1 MALPGEGAARAAR
14 RAAAVAAAMAAA
26 RWAALAVA
34 LVALGVAAAQA
45 PADPSREDATRDLAL
60 DEVVAGDRG
69 YGLTEGPDGIA
80 RFDVEVVAVQRPT
93 GPGFATL
100 LIRTSGRFLDGVGGV
115 AAGMSGSPVYLGDAG
130 EERLV
135 GALAYAFPNSDHR
148 LALVTPIAAM
158 RALADADEGRP
169 AAPDGAA
176 PLATPLLVGGVGPRA
191 LAHLAPALERAGLA
205 AVPLQAGASGLE
217 DPGAPDET
225 LEPGAAVGVTLARG
239 DVAIAAIGTV
249 TDVRG
254 DDVLLLGH
262 PLLRGGPVDHAL
274 VGADV
279 TAIVRS
285 AELPYKLANLGRDP
299 LARVVRDGQAGLLA
313 RLDEVPGGLPVTVR
327 VDAPGGARTVA
338 ARIARDRELAPAL
351 LAAVVQQAVD
361 GVRDRVGGG
370 SAELAWEIEFVDE
383 APIRLLDQ
391 RVENRDL
398 ATTVARLAAAPLA
411 VLLDNPFRDP
421 RLSRVSVRVG
431 VDERPRDAEI
441 VEVALET
448 PEVEPGGTVQAF
460 VRVQPYRGEA
470 EVRTLS
476 FDVPDDAAPGP
487 LRLTFRGAS
496 VPDPDADEAEPPPA
510 DPLRQAISGLPP
522 VISWAELLAA
532 LENRAQARELLVEIP
547 GATRPRR
554 LAREDLGHVV
564 TGLERVTVRVVD
576 PGADGGGAASGDGEG
591 DADDGADAPEEGD
604 AP

>member
-1 MALPGEGAARAAR
+1 MALPGDGAARAAR
-14 RAAAVAAAMAAA
+14 PAAA
-26 RWAALAVA
+26 RAARVAVLALALAASAIA
-34 LVALGVAAAQA
+34 LAQA
-45 PADPSREDATRDLAL
+45 PANPAGPARDAATPDHPRDLPL
-60 DEVVAGDRG
+60 DEVAAGDRG
-69 YGLTEGPDGIA
+69 YGLTEGPDGVA

-93 GPGFATL
+93 GTGFATV
-100 LIRTSGRFLDGVGGV
+100 LIRTSGRFLEEVGGV
-115 AAGMSGSPVYLGDAG
+115 AAGMSGSPVYLGAAG

-135 GALAYAFPNSDHR
+135 GALAYAFPDSDHR
-148 LALVTPIAAM
+148 LALVTPIGAM
-158 RALADADEGRP
+158 RALADADDGGP
-169 AAPDGAA
+169 APPDGAA
-176 PLATPLLVGGVGPRA
+176 PLATPLLMSGVGPRA
-191 LAHLAPALERAGLA
+191 FAHLAPALERAGHA
-205 AVPLQAGASGLE
+205 AVPLQAGAAGLE
-217 DPGAPDET
+217 DGAAPEPA
-225 LEPGAAVGVTLARG
+225 LEPGAAVAVTLARG

-254 DDVLLLGH
+254 DEVLLLGH
-262 PLLRGGPVDHAL
+262 PLLRSGPVDHAL
-274 VGADV
+274 VAADV
-279 TAIVRS
+279 TAIVRN
-285 AELPYKLANLGRDP
+285 AELPFKLANLGRDP
-299 LARVVRDGQAGLLA
+299 LARVIRDGRAGLLA

-338 ARIARDRELAPAL
+338 VRISRDRALAPAL
-351 LAAVVQQAVD
+351 LAAVVQEAVD

-370 SAELAWEIEFVDE
+370 SAELAWEIEFVGE

-391 RVENRDL
+391 RVEDRDL

-421 RLSRVSVRVG
+421 GLSRVSVRVG

-448 PEVEPGGTVQAF
+448 PEVEPGGTVRAF

-470 EVRTLS
+470 EVRTLA
-476 FDVPDDAAPGP
+476 FEVPDDATPGP

-496 VPDPDADEAEPPPA
+496 VPEPDADEAEPPPA

-522 VISWAELLAA
+522 VISWGELLAA
-532 LENRAQARELLVEIP
+532 LENRAQARELLVEVP

-576 PGADGGGAASGDGEG
+576 PGGDADGEG
-591 DADDGADAPEEGD
+591 DDAERDGADAPEEGD